1 MVLKIYNTMT
11 RLKEVFKP
19 VEVGKIKMYV
29 CGITVYDYC
38 HIGHARVMV
47 AFDVIVRHLRSQ
59 GYDVTYVR
67 NITDIDDKI
76 FNRAN
81 DNGESYQALTDRF
94 IEAMHEDEVSLNVL
108 PPDVEPRASEHMTE
122 ILAMISTLVEKGAAY
137 PAENGDVYFSIE
149 QFETY
154 GKLTNKNL
162 EDLVAGARVSVD
174 ENKRNPL
181 DFVLWKAA
189 KKGEASW
196 SSLWGEGRPG
206 WHIECSAMSTDCL
219 GDTLD
224 IHGGGPDLPF
234 PHHEN
239 EIAQSEAATGQTYV
253 NTWMH
258 AGAVRVNDEKMSKS
272 LGNFFTIREVLKKY
286 HPEVIRFFLIS
297 SHYRSP
303 IGYSEESLKIAVT
316 GLSRLYIALRD
327 VDISGVSCDE
337 GNEYS
342 DRYNKAMNDDFN
354 TPEAIAV
361 LFELAKE
368 INQLK
373 GSNAVF
379 AGKLAVQLISLGN
392 ALGLLQEN
400 PESFVQHSVGGRNEA
415 FSAEIEALI
424 VQRKQARESK
434 DWALAD
440 KVRDELNAK
449 KVVVE
454 DRPDGSTVWRV
465 QS

>member
-1 MVLKIYNTMT
+1 MALKIYNTMT
-11 RLKEVFKP
+11 RLKEVFQP
-19 VEVGKIKMYV
+19 IEVGKIKMYV

-81 DNGESYQALTDRF
+81 DNGESYQVLTDRF
-94 IEAMHEDEVSLNVL
+94 IEAMHEDEASLNVL

-122 ILAMISTLVEKGAAY
+122 ILAMIATLVEKGAAY

-162 EDLVAGARVSVD
+162 GDLMAGARVGVD

-189 KKGEASW
+189 KEGEASW
-196 SSLWGEGRPG
+196 SSPWGEGRPG

-219 GDTLD
+219 GNTFD

-272 LGNFFTIREVLKKY
+272 LGNFFTIRDVLKKY

-316 GLSRLYIALRD
+316 GLSRLYTALRD
-327 VDISGVSCDE
+327 VDISGVSCEE
-337 GNEYS
+337 GSEYFE
-342 DRYNKAMNDDFN
+342 RYNKAMNDDFN
-354 TPEAIAV
+354 TPEAVAV
-361 LFELAKE
+361 LFELVKE

-373 GSNAVF
+373 SSDAVR
-379 AGKLAVQLISLGN
+379 AGKLAVQLIALGN
-392 ALGLLQEN
+392 ALGLLQES
-400 PESFVQHSVGGRNEA
+400 PESFVQYSVGGRNEVL
-415 FSAEIEALI
+415 SAEIDALI
-424 VQRKQARESK
+424 VQRKLARESK

-440 KVRDELNAK
+440 KVRDELNEK